1 MDLEEVSRTAIKDNS
16 EELVLRTD
24 KSNVQFLGYVL
35 ETVEGMCHYTTIDK
49 EKSLIKIVYTLD
61 FKDDVDK
68 IITSLKESTR

>member
-1 MDLEEVSRTAIKDNS
+1 MELEEVSRTAVPDHS
-16 EELVLRTD
+16 EELVLKTD

-61 FKDDVDK
+61 YKEDVDK
-68 IITSLKESTR
+68 IISSLRESSR